1 MHWNKVSTSLPS
13 FESFLTGDF
22 FSLAYAELYLC
33 LGMLLKEFDFR
44 VLTGDDEMALI
55 DVFAT
60 FFNTRKVELELRRR
74 VGKSA

>member
-1 MHWNKVSTSLPS
+1 
-13 FESFLTGDF
+13 
-22 FSLAYAELYLC
+22 
-33 LGMLLKEFDFR
+33 MLLKEFDFR